1 MSVDEELA
9 FLSARELV
17 ARYRDGSL
25 SPVEATR
32 ATLDRIAALQDTL
45 NAYCLIDG
53 EAAMAAARAS
63 EARWC
68 GDAPLGLFDGVP
80 TSIKDI
86 VLTRGWPTLRGSR
99 TIERDQDWADDAP
112 PVARLREHGAVL
124 LGKTTTPEF
133 AMKGV
138 TDSPLT
144 GITRNPWNP
153 DLTPGGSSGGAGAA
167 VAAGLCALAL
177 GTDAGGS
184 IRIPASFCGV
194 FGHKPSY
201 GRVPVWPPTPFGT
214 FASTGPMSRTVA
226 DAALMLN
233 AIAEP
238 DARDWNALPYDGT
251 DYCERLDEGIE
262 GVRIA
267 YSPTLGYAEV
277 DREVAAIVETSID
290 ALVECGAHVEL
301 EDPGFADPAPFWH
314 VLFRGLTRFAFK
326 DMTEEQLAVMDP
338 IVAEKIR
345 ATPGV
350 DLETYLQAERR
361 RAELGAHMRAFHRRY
376 DLLVSPA
383 TAVAAFPVGRATPD
397 RGPGADATEWPFSLP
412 FNLTRQPAASVPC
425 GFTADGR
432 PVGLQIVGPPHAD
445 ALVLRAAR
453 AFETARPWFARR
465 PPHPS
470 SNGGVQRPAWR

>member
-9 FLSARELV
+9 FLSACELV
-17 ARYRDGSL
+17 TRYRDGSL

-32 ATLDRIAALQDTL
+32 ATLERIAALDTTI
-45 NAYCLIDG
+45 NAYCLVDG
-53 EAAMAAARAS
+53 DAALAAARDS
-63 EARWC
+63 EARWRR
-68 GDAPLGLFDGVP
+68 GAPAGPLDGVP

-86 VLTRGWPTLRGSR
+86 VLTRGWPTLRGSK
-99 TIERDQDWADDAP
+99 TVERDRDWADDAP
-112 PVARLREHGAVL
+112 PVARLRAHGAVL

-167 VAAGLCALAL
+167 VAAGMCTLAL

-194 FGHKPSY
+194 FGLKPSY

-214 FASTGPMSRTVA
+214 FASTGPMTRTVA
-226 DAALMLN
+226 DAATMLN
-233 AIAEP
+233 AIAAP

-251 DYCERLDEGIE
+251 DYREGLDEGID
-262 GVRIA
+262 GARIA
-267 YSPTLGYAEV
+267 YSQTLGYARV
-277 DREVAAIVETSID
+277 DGQVATVVDAAVE
-290 ALVECGAHVEL
+290 ALAERGACVER

-314 VLFRGLTRFAFK
+314 VLFRGLTRFAFQ
-326 DMTEEQLAVMDP
+326 DLTEDQLAVMDP
-338 IVAEKIR
+338 LIAEKIR
-345 ATPGV
+345 AAPGV

-361 RAELGAHMRAFHRRY
+361 RAELGAHMKAFHRRY

-383 TAVAAFPVGRATPD
+383 TAVAAFPADRATPD
-397 RGPGADATEWPFSLP
+397 RGPDADTTEWPFSLP

-425 GFTADGR
+425 GFTTDGR
-432 PVGLQIVGPPHAD
+432 PVGLQIVGPPHGD

-453 AFETARPWFARR
+453 AFETARPWSVRR
-465 PPHPS
+465 PDWP
-470 SNGGVQRPAWR
+470 

>member
-1 MSVDEELA
+1 MDEDLA

-17 ARYRDGSL
+17 ARYRAGAL
-25 SPVEATR
+25 SPVEAAR
-32 ATLDRIAALQDTL
+32 ATLERIAALRDGL
-45 NAYCLIDG
+45 NAYCLVDEQG
-53 EAAMAAARAS
+53 ALAAARAS
-63 EARWC
+63 EARWRD
-68 GDAPLGLFDGVP
+68 GAPLGRLDGVP

-99 TIERDQDWADDAP
+99 TIDPDRDWADDAP

-167 VAAGLCALAL
+167 VAAGMCALAL

-194 FGHKPSY
+194 FGLKPSW
-201 GRVPVWPPTPFGT
+201 GRVPVWPPTPFGS
-214 FASTGPMSRTVA
+214 FASTGPMTRSVA

-233 AIAEP
+233 VIAGP
-238 DARDWNALPYDGT
+238 DARDWNALPHDGT
-251 DYCERLDEGIE
+251 DFAARLDEGID
-262 GVRIA
+262 GLRVA

-277 DREVAAIVETSID
+277 DPEVAAIVES
-290 ALVECGAHVEL
+290 AVAVLAGSGAQVEL

-314 VLFRGLTRFAFK
+314 VLFRGLTAFAFR
-326 DMTEEQLAVMDP
+326 DMTEDRLAVMDP
-338 IVAEKIR
+338 TVAGKIR
-345 ATPGV
+345 AAPG
-350 DLETYLQAERR
+350 LELEAFLAAERR
-361 RAELGAHMRAFHRRY
+361 RAELGAHMKAFHRRY
-376 DLLVSPA
+376 DLLATPA
-383 TAVAAFPVGRATPD
+383 TAVAAFPVDRAAPD
-397 RGPGADATEWPFSLP
+397 RGPAADATEWPFSLP

-425 GFTADGR
+425 GFTEDGR
-432 PVGLQIVGPPHAD
+432 PVGLQIVGPPHGD

-453 AFETARPWFARR
+453 AFEAARPWSARR
-465 PPHPS
+465 PALPARR
-470 SNGGVQRPAWR
+470 RPQDER

>member
-1 MSVDEELA
+1 MSLDEELA

-32 ATLDRIAALQDTL
+32 ATLERIAALDTTI
-45 NAYCLIDG
+45 NAYCLVDG
-53 EAAMAAARAS
+53 DAAMAAARES
-63 EARWC
+63 EARWRR
-68 GDAPLGLFDGVP
+68 GAAAGPLDGVP

-86 VLTRGWPTLRGSR
+86 VLTRGWPTLRGSK
-99 TIERDQDWADDAP
+99 TIERDRDWADDAP

-167 VAAGLCALAL
+167 VAAGMCTLAL

-194 FGHKPSY
+194 FGLKPSY

-214 FASTGPMSRTVA
+214 FASTGPMTRSVA
-226 DAALMLN
+226 DAATMLN

-251 DYCERLDEGIE
+251 DYREGLDEGID

-267 YSPTLGYAEV
+267 YSQTLGYARV
-277 DREVAAIVETSID
+277 DGEVATIVD
-290 ALVECGAHVEL
+290 AAVEALAERGARVER

-326 DMTEEQLAVMDP
+326 DLTEDRLAVMDP
-338 IVAEKIR
+338 LIAEKIR
-345 ATPGV
+345 AAPGV

-361 RAELGAHMRAFHRRY
+361 RAELGAHMKAFHRRY

-383 TAVAAFPVGRATPD
+383 TAVAAFPAGRATPD
-397 RGPGADATEWPFSLP
+397 RGPDADATEWPFSLP

-432 PVGLQIVGPPHAD
+432 PVGLQIVGPQHGD

-453 AFETARPWFARR
+453 AFETARPWSARR
-465 PPHPS
+465 PDWP
-470 SNGGVQRPAWR
+470 

>member
-1 MSVDEELA
+1 MSLDEELA

-25 SPVEATR
+25 SPVEAAR
-32 ATLDRIAALQDTL
+32 ATLERIAALDGTI
-45 NAYCLIDG
+45 NAYCLVDG
-53 EAAMAAARAS
+53 DAAMAVARES
-63 EARWC
+63 EARWRR
-68 GDAPLGLFDGVP
+68 GAAVGPLDGVP

-86 VLTRGWPTLRGSR
+86 VLTRGWPTLRGSK
-99 TIERDQDWADDAP
+99 TIERDRDWADDAP

-124 LGKTTTPEF
+124 LGKTATPEF

-167 VAAGLCALAL
+167 VAAGMCTLAL

-194 FGHKPSY
+194 FGLKPSY

-214 FASTGPMSRTVA
+214 FASTGPMTRSVA
-226 DAALMLN
+226 DAATMLN

-251 DYCERLDEGIE
+251 DYREGLDEGID

-267 YSPTLGYAEV
+267 YSQTLGYARV
-277 DREVAAIVETSID
+277 DGEVATIVD
-290 ALVECGAHVEL
+290 AAVEALAERGARVER

-326 DMTEEQLAVMDP
+326 DLTEDQLAVMDP
-338 IVAEKIR
+338 LIAEKIR
-345 ATPGV
+345 AAPGV
-350 DLETYLQAERR
+350 DLEIYLQAERR
-361 RAELGAHMRAFHRRY
+361 RAELGAHMKAFHRRY

-383 TAVAAFPVGRATPD
+383 TAVAAFPAGRATPD
-397 RGPGADATEWPFSLP
+397 RGPDADATEWPFSLP

-432 PVGLQIVGPPHAD
+432 PVGLQIVGPQHGD

-453 AFETARPWFARR
+453 AFETARPWSAR
-465 PPHPS
+465 HPDW
-470 SNGGVQRPAWR
+470 P

>member
-9 FLSARELV
+9 FLSARELA

-32 ATLDRIAALQDTL
+32 ATLERIAALDTTI
-45 NAYCLIDG
+45 NAYCLVDG
-53 EAAMAAARAS
+53 DAAMAAARAS
-63 EARWC
+63 EARWRR
-68 GDAPLGLFDGVP
+68 GAPAGPLDGVP

-86 VLTRGWPTLRGSR
+86 VLTRGWPTLRGSK
-99 TIERDQDWADDAP
+99 TIERDRDWADDAP

-167 VAAGLCALAL
+167 VAAGMCTLAL

-184 IRIPASFCGV
+184 IRIPASLCGV
-194 FGHKPSY
+194 FGLKPSY

-214 FASTGPMSRTVA
+214 FASTGPMTRSVA
-226 DAALMLN
+226 DAATMLN
-233 AIAEP
+233 VIAEP

-251 DYCERLDEGIE
+251 DHREGLDEGIN

-267 YSPTLGYAEV
+267 YSQTLGYAWVEG
-277 DREVAAIVETSID
+277 EVATIVD
-290 ALVECGAHVEL
+290 AAVEALAGRGARVER

-326 DMTEEQLAVMDP
+326 DLTEDQLAVMDP
-338 IVAEKIR
+338 LIAEKIR
-345 ATPGV
+345 AAPGV

-361 RAELGAHMRAFHRRY
+361 RAELGAHMKAFHRRY

-383 TAVAAFPVGRATPD
+383 TAVAAFPAGRATPD
-397 RGPGADATEWPFSLP
+397 RGPDADATEWPFSLP

-432 PVGLQIVGPPHAD
+432 PVGLQIVGPPHGD

-453 AFETARPWFARR
+453 AFETARPWSARR
-465 PPHPS
+465 PDRS
-470 SNGGVQRPAWR
+470 

>member
-32 ATLDRIAALQDTL
+32 TTLERIAALDGTI
-45 NAYCLIDG
+45 NAYCLVDG
-53 EAAMAAARAS
+53 EAAMAAARDS
-63 EARWC
+63 EARWRR
-68 GDAPLGLFDGVP
+68 GAPAGPLDGVP

-86 VLTRGWPTLRGSR
+86 VLTRGWPTLRGSK
-99 TIERDQDWADDAP
+99 TIERDRDWADDAP

-167 VAAGLCALAL
+167 VAAGMCTLAL

-194 FGHKPSY
+194 FGLKPSY

-214 FASTGPMSRTVA
+214 FASTGPMTRSVA
-226 DAALMLN
+226 DAATMLN

-251 DYCERLDEGIE
+251 DYREGLDDGID

-267 YSPTLGYAEV
+267 YSQTLGYARV
-277 DREVAAIVETSID
+277 DGEVATIVD
-290 ALVECGAHVEL
+290 AAVEALAERGARVER

-326 DMTEEQLAVMDP
+326 DLTEDRLAVMDP
-338 IVAEKIR
+338 LIAEKIR
-345 ATPGV
+345 AAPGV

-361 RAELGAHMRAFHRRY
+361 RAELGAHMKAFHRRY

-383 TAVAAFPVGRATPD
+383 TAVAAFPADRATPD
-397 RGPGADATEWPFSLP
+397 RGPDADATEWPFSLP

-432 PVGLQIVGPPHAD
+432 PVGLQIVGPPHGD
-445 ALVLRAAR
+445 ALVLRVAR
-453 AFETARPWFARR
+453 AFETARPWSARR
-465 PPHPS
+465 PD
-470 SNGGVQRPAWR
+470 RP

>member
-32 ATLDRIAALQDTL
+32 TTLERIAALDGTI
-45 NAYCLIDG
+45 NAYCLVDG
-53 EAAMAAARAS
+53 EAAMAAARDS
-63 EARWC
+63 EARWRR
-68 GDAPLGLFDGVP
+68 GAPAGPLDGVP

-86 VLTRGWPTLRGSR
+86 VLTRGWPTLRGSK
-99 TIERDQDWADDAP
+99 TIERDRDWADDAP

-167 VAAGLCALAL
+167 VAAGMCTLAL

-194 FGHKPSY
+194 FGLKPSY

-214 FASTGPMSRTVA
+214 FASTGPMTRSVA
-226 DAALMLN
+226 DAATMLN

-251 DYCERLDEGIE
+251 DYREGLDEGID

-267 YSPTLGYAEV
+267 YSQTLGYARV
-277 DREVAAIVETSID
+277 DGEVATIVD
-290 ALVECGAHVEL
+290 AAVEALAERGARVER

-326 DMTEEQLAVMDP
+326 DLTEDRLAVMDP
-338 IVAEKIR
+338 LIAEKIR
-345 ATPGV
+345 AAPGV

-361 RAELGAHMRAFHRRY
+361 RAELGAHMKAFHRRY

-383 TAVAAFPVGRATPD
+383 TAVAAFPADRATPD
-397 RGPGADATEWPFSLP
+397 RGPDADATEWPFSLP

-432 PVGLQIVGPPHAD
+432 PVGLQIVGPPHGD

-453 AFETARPWFARR
+453 AFETARPWSARR
-465 PPHPS
+465 PD
-470 SNGGVQRPAWR
+470 RP

>member
-32 ATLDRIAALQDTL
+32 TTLERIAALDGTI
-45 NAYCLIDG
+45 NAYCLVDG
-53 EAAMAAARAS
+53 GAAMAAARDS
-63 EARWC
+63 EARWRR
-68 GDAPLGLFDGVP
+68 GAPAGPLDGVP

-86 VLTRGWPTLRGSR
+86 VLTRGWPTLRGSK
-99 TIERDQDWADDAP
+99 TIERDRDWADDAP

-167 VAAGLCALAL
+167 VAAGMCTLAL

-194 FGHKPSY
+194 FGLKPSY

-214 FASTGPMSRTVA
+214 FASTGPMTRSVA
-226 DAALMLN
+226 DAATMLN

-251 DYCERLDEGIE
+251 DYREGLDEGID

-267 YSPTLGYAEV
+267 YSQTLGYARV
-277 DREVAAIVETSID
+277 DGEVATIVD
-290 ALVECGAHVEL
+290 AAVEALAERGARVER

-326 DMTEEQLAVMDP
+326 DLTEDRLAVMDP
-338 IVAEKIR
+338 LIAEKIR
-345 ATPGV
+345 AAPGV

-361 RAELGAHMRAFHRRY
+361 RAELGAHMKAFHRRY

-383 TAVAAFPVGRATPD
+383 TAVAAFPADRATPD
-397 RGPGADATEWPFSLP
+397 RGPDADATEWPFSLP

-432 PVGLQIVGPPHAD
+432 PVGLQIVGPPHGD

-453 AFETARPWFARR
+453 AFETARPWSARR
-465 PPHPS
+465 PD
-470 SNGGVQRPAWR
+470 RP